1 MYYRHAY
8 PSGLFNSYPP
18 NTKKYIEH
26 TYKIV
31 PIANEKKLN
40 YARGW

>member
-8 PSGLFNSYPP
+8 PSGLFNSY
-18 NTKKYIEH
+18 TKKYIEH